1 MPFLTYDP
9 FPQCLQ
15 QSPLT
20 PLLLARG
27 TSEEVGAIYQTLS
40 ISPHRLSKP
49 GRDISADGRG
59 CRAARP
65 DQQQSIRC
73 GRQSLEGPEGRPRRP
88 MPLRLRPQVQA
99 LPRRGGFYREVRIRN
114 LPKGLHLGGA
124 SWPGPTASST
134 STSDA
139 PSSASS
145 RPAPPWAR
153 SPPGSGDT
161 PPPSTASWAGTA
173 SATATAAFAATSP

>member
-1 MPFLTYDP
+1 ML
-9 FPQCLQ
+9 
-15 QSPLT
+15 PLEAVTLLGQRAT
-20 PLLLARG
+20 PLEEPGEADRLGLVGVDQPPIG
-27 TSEEVGAIYQTLS
+27 TGEPVEPCPDLPLGRVRALRFRTGA
-40 ISPHRLSKP
+40 
-49 GRDISADGRG
+49 GG
-59 CRAARP
+59 
-65 DQQQSIRC
+65 
-73 GRQSLEGPEGRPRRP
+73 
-88 MPLRLRPQVQA
+88 
-99 LPRRGGFYREVRIRN
+99 GGFYREVRIPN

-153 SPPGSGDT
+153 SPPGSGDP